1 MNDEQWFESLWRQH
15 AGEVWAFAARRV
27 PREDAD
33 DVVAETFLVA
43 WRRRDERGGKPWLL
57 AVARNVIGTRY
68 RTRDRQGRL
77 LARLVSVPVDPGLDP
92 AEDLGMGAALSV
104 GFDQLAPEELE
115 AILLVGWDDLTP
127 KDAATVAGCSRAAM
141 RMRLL
146 RARRKLTS
154 SFVVAQPAAEERQP

>member
-1 MNDEQWFESLWRQH
+1 MKDEQWFKTLWREH

-27 PREDAD
+27 PTEDAD

-77 LARLVSVPVDPGLDP
+77 LARLASIPVSFGLDP
-92 AEDLGMGAALSV
+92 AGGLGIDEALS
-104 GFDQLAPEELE
+104 GGLKQLAPEELE

-127 KDAATVAGCSRAAM
+127 KDAATVAGCSRSAM

-146 RARRKLTS
+146 RARRKLAL
-154 SFVVAQPAAEERQP
+154 VVAESAAEERQL